1 MLTFLF
7 YWLIHQYM
15 LYSLQIQFIPS
26 PPMMS
31 SSAILE
37 EVMDG
42 YYRCPND
49 YLMFPDEEALMFHW
63 QLEHPF
69 NYETYLQADEQVRE
83 SWLASL
89 KIQK

>member
-1 MLTFLF
+1 
-7 YWLIHQYM
+7 
-15 LYSLQIQFIPS
+15 
-26 PPMMS
+26 
-31 SSAILE
+31 
-37 EVMDG
+37 MDG